1 MRASHFPYFDGS
13 SPIAMAHRGGAHYG
27 PNAGLENSL
36 TAFRNA
42 VSLGYRYL
50 ETDVHTTADGT
61 VVAFHDPRLDR
72 VTDASGTIADL
83 PWSIVQ
89 QARIGGT
96 EPIPTLDD
104 LLESFPQTRFNIDIK
119 ADTALEPTIETVARH
134 AATDR
139 VCIGSFSERRV
150 RAARRLAGPG
160 LATAAG
166 QVGTGA
172 LRLAPRPLSRL
183 LHTPAPVLQIP
194 LAHTVAGRRITL
206 VTPALLNLAHR
217 LGKQVHVWFDTG
229 HAETAQEM
237 HRLLDLG
244 VDGLVVDRI
253 DVLRDVLAARR
264 GSPTPRPF
272 IAE

>member
-1 MRASHFPYFDGS
+1 MRANHFPYFDGAR
-13 SPIAMAHRGGAHYG
+13 PIAMAHRGGADYA

-50 ETDVHTTADGT
+50 ETDVHATADGT

-72 VTDASGTIADL
+72 VTDASGAIADL
-83 PWSIVQ
+83 PWSVVS

-96 EPIPTLDD
+96 EPAPTLDE
-104 LLESFPQTRFNIDIK
+104 LLETFPDTRFNIDIK
-119 ADTALEPTIETVARH
+119 ADTALEPTLEVITRH
-134 AATDR
+134 GALDR
-139 VCIGSFSERRV
+139 VCVGSFSERRV
-150 RAARRLAGPG
+150 RAARRLAGPR

-172 LRLAPRPLSRL
+172 LRLAPGMMSRL

-194 LAHTVAGRRITL
+194 LMHTVAGRRVTL
-206 VTPALLNLAHR
+206 VTPALLGVVHR

-229 HAETAQEM
+229 HDETPQEM

-253 DVLRDVLAARR
+253 DVLREVLLARD
-264 GSPTPRPF
+264 
-272 IAE
+272 AKE